1 MSAILPKADIT
12 GVSGMS
18 RLLSISG
25 VFKEAE
31 QIWATV
37 SSPIS
42 FPVTTSRVRKD
53 GRSGRI
59 CCFFVLPLIF
69 LDFFRLRFSF
79 VYLCCVRILL
89 RQQ

>member
-37 SSPIS
+37 SFPIP
-42 FPVTTSRVRKD
+42 FPVTASIVKKA

-59 CCFFVLPLIF
+59 
-69 LDFFRLRFSF
+69 
-79 VYLCCVRILL
+79 
-89 RQQ
+89 

>member
-25 VFKEAE
+25 VFKGAE

-59 CCFFVLPLIF
+59 
-69 LDFFRLRFSF
+69 
-79 VYLCCVRILL
+79 
-89 RQQ
+89 